1 MSRGHNKNPE
11 YPPRPSLGEKRAAI
25 QRKADC
31 ISPSPQ
37 TVTTDFPWWSATPF
51 FIRVWR
57 PRSKTKATNII
68 VKILFPALNFTIVW
82 VGKGGKAGR
91 RPQHPMVAAFHAS
104 LGQAILFGKDWIAW
118 ALFSYGK
125 GRMGKSLCSGVD
137 LLKRTVNRL
146 KDTVP
151 SSGRVEDRLLSV
163 MKLFNKRG
171 FLNHAAILEVSWINL
186 GFVIYGFF
194 L

>member
-1 MSRGHNKNPE
+1 MATEVKDKSHEYNRKNIIPSFE
-11 YPPRPSLGEKRAAI
+11 FHHCLGRKGRKSWAQATASDGGSFPRQPGSSYTFRERLNSLG
-25 QRKADC
+25 
-31 ISPSPQ
+31 
-37 TVTTDFPWWSATPF
+37 
-51 FIRVWR
+51 
-57 PRSKTKATNII
+57 I
-68 VKILFPALNFTIVW
+68 VFLRE
-82 VGKGGKAGR
+82 GKNGT
-91 RPQHPMVAAFHAS
+91 
-104 LGQAILFGKDWIAW
+104 
-118 ALFSYGK
+118 
-125 GRMGKSLCSGVD
+125 KSLCSGVD